1 MATERL
7 AAVTEK
13 LNKIEEERSWLLSE
27 EGKAASK
34 QLREAELRLK
44 KEKDLQD
51 KRAKMADKEEDYK
64 NKAIDRAEEL
74 ERLEDEIREAKS
86 KTARKDRKDEKKY
99 NKQEAKLRE
108 KLEKE
113 KRDFGKEFYDSIF
126 GTYSLIGSLKNIFP
140 KPVQILAGWGLD
152 KFKKGIV
159 GASKKIGSIAK
170 SGFNAMMG
178 GEPDADAS
186 PEAKAAAAEVK
197 PTEAAIPKSKLKDTA
212 YGKGWDKIWG
222 GKGGDGGA
230 GADGAP
236 AEVIP
241 LDSIAGDADASLDE
255 LKKQTALL
263 TTMVDAMEGPD
274 ASKTGEGIIEKADPT
289 GTDIDIDIEKGGG
302 FKKIMAAIGVAIA
315 LIAAPFVFLLSF
327 FKSFGKETAKLARGF
342 GRVLGKALAPLK
354 NFFGKN
360 SVIAKAVQGISNI
373 FKSISATVK
382 GSRLPGM
389 MARVGK
395 VVKDGMALI
404 GRIFRPLVNVFR
416 SIAKMGKAAVGMS
429 RMASG
434 IVKFAAGFGRILGK
448 IFWPITLIM
457 GVFDFITGFI
467 DGFKEDGILGGLEG
481 GLSKMIG
488 NLIGMPL
495 DLLKK
500 GIAWI
505 AGKLGFE
512 NAKVW
517 LESFSF
523 TDLLKGMISGIF
535 DTIKA
540 AVEWIKLLFTNPV
553 DALKK
558 LWEGL
563 LGTFKSISDIIMW
576 PINTA
581 IDWIMGI
588 FGLKEEGA
596 PKFSLWDY
604 IFGADGIIASVW
616 NWIKGIFGFGGDEEG
631 EEGGETLWDW
641 IKGIPGKI
649 WGWIKGIFSF
659 TKPTT
664 PEGEEEQTLWD
675 WIKGIPGR
683 IWKWFKGIFTFGG
696 DEKQEGE
703 ETTTLWGWLKGIP
716 GRIWNWI
723 KGIFGFG
730 EEDPEA
736 KEAGKGFSL
745 WSIVTDS
752 IAALGKWFADLFD
765 IDWSQLIADMT
776 PQWVKDLPFV
786 GKWFGGTGEVGDAVI
801 SEAVG
806 EHGQTLKGAKE
817 AGLYD
822 EDAIGASEIN
832 REALQAGV
840 KSGAVQKEMLQAI
853 IDDKDLRD
861 EDLAFMEQLVKQ
873 ATTPGSLYVHD
884 MELAKILRKG
894 FGMPETGDVGSIAPP
909 DTVLTPGND
918 IAAASS
924 NMFGGSNSSTNV
936 VNAPVTTTNS
946 SSSTVVNVQTPKM
959 ATDPNTQKQSG
970 YALSGWAKFD

>member
-51 KRAKMADKEEDYK
+51 KRAKVADKEEDYEE
-64 NKAIDRAEEL
+64 NRINRAAEI
-74 ERLEDEIREAKS
+74 ERLEDEIREAKTR
-86 KTARKDRKDEKKY
+86 TARKDRKDEKKY
-99 NKQEAKLRE
+99 QKQQTKLQEKLR
-108 KLEKE
+108 KE
-113 KRDFGKEFYDSIF
+113 QRDFGKEFYDSIF

-241 LDSIAGDADASLDE
+241 LDSIAGDADDSLDE

-649 WGWIKGIFSF
+649 WAWFKGLF
-659 TKPTT
+659 TIA
-664 PEGEEEQTLWD
+664 PENLQAMETLWG

-861 EDLAFMEQLVKQ
+861 EDLQFMQQLVTQ

>member
-1 MATERL
+1 
-7 AAVTEK
+7 
-13 LNKIEEERSWLLSE
+13 
-27 EGKAASK
+27 
-34 QLREAELRLK
+34 
-44 KEKDLQD
+44 
-51 KRAKMADKEEDYK
+51 MADKEEDYK

-616 NWIKGIFGFGGDEEG
+616 NWIKGIFGFG
-631 EEGGETLWDW
+631 
-641 IKGIPGKI
+641 
-649 WGWIKGIFSF
+649 
-659 TKPTT
+659 
-664 PEGEEEQTLWD
+664 
-675 WIKGIPGR
+675 
-683 IWKWFKGIFTFGG
+683 
-696 DEKQEGE
+696 
-703 ETTTLWGWLKGIP
+703 
-716 GRIWNWI
+716 
-723 KGIFGFG
+723 

-861 EDLAFMEQLVKQ
+861 EDLQFMQQLVTQ

>member
-327 FKSFGKETAKLARGF
+327 CKSFGKETAKLARGF

-495 DLLKK
+495 ALLKK

-604 IFGADGIIASVW
+604 IFGADGIIASV
-616 NWIKGIFGFGGDEEG
+616 
-631 EEGGETLWDW
+631 
-641 IKGIPGKI
+641 
-649 WGWIKGIFSF
+649 
-659 TKPTT
+659 
-664 PEGEEEQTLWD
+664 
-675 WIKGIPGR
+675 
-683 IWKWFKGIFTFGG
+683 
-696 DEKQEGE
+696 
-703 ETTTLWGWLKGIP
+703 
-716 GRIWNWI
+716 WNWI

-861 EDLAFMEQLVKQ
+861 EDLQFMQQLVTQ

-894 FGMPETGDVGSIAPP
+894 FGMPETGEVGSIAPP